1 MTFYVIADSACG
13 GCSAIAAQLGQVLS
27 VPVAVRSC
35 RDPHLA
41 EEFPVLAGEPACARP
56 LAVYGGRLLGGAA
69 LMWYGARLLTPG
81 RRLAGLRLAVEVFRL
96 RLSR

>member
-35 RDPHLA
+35 RDPHLV
-41 EEFPVLAGEPACARP
+41 EEFPVLAGQPACARP
-56 LAVYGGRLLGGAA
+56 LAVYGGRLLGGPA
-69 LMWYGARLLTPG
+69 LFWYGARLLAPG
-81 RRLAGLRLAVEVFRL
+81 RRLAGLRLAAKVCLSRL
-96 RLSR
+96 RR